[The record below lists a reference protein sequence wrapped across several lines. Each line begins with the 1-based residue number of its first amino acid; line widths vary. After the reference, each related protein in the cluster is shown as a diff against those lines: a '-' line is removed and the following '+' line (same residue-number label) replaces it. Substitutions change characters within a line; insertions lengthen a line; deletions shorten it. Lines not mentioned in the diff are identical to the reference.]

1 MWGRGIEGLV
11 VDIERW
17 DPRVA
22 IQALELVHANA
33 GSISIFVIGTMKD
46 PSVIVAAM
54 RAGAREYLE
63 RDAAPESF
71 ADALKRFAD
80 LTSKARA
87 SSTRARILAV
97 TNAKG
102 GAGATTV
109 AGNTALPPQHSH
121 GRTVLVDFAFLGHAA
136 LPFKRPP

>member
-22 IQALELVHANA
+22 IQAIELVHANA

-80 LTSKARA
+80 LTSKARPP
-87 SSTRARILAV
+87 STPPPLFTS
-97 TNAKG
+97 TNAKRLP
-102 GAGATTV
+102 GATT
-109 AGNTALPPQHSH
+109 
-121 GRTVLVDFAFLGHAA
+121 
-136 LPFKRPP
+136 